1 MGMKGVFGGLCQATV
16 LGLEDR
22 SEGHAEIRDEEEGNN
37 RRRCW
42 RRRGRLLPAEG
53 QWSRT
58 PLKLLHAA
66 PLTIFYVFISCV

>member
-1 MGMKGVFGGLCQATV
+1 MGMKGVFGGPCQATV
-16 LGLEDR
+16 LGLEER

-42 RRRGRLLPAEG
+42 WRSGRLLPAGG

-58 PLKLLHAA
+58 SWKPQRAA
-66 PLTIFYVFISCV
+66 SMTIFYLFIYYS